1 VSAIIST
8 NFVPAVLTGGILCG
22 VLDLTCALVAFRI
35 RGIRPIR
42 ALQGIASAALGASA
56 LQGGK
61 RTATLGTFFHFV
73 VAFSATAVYC
83 LASSRLFFLI
93 NHPFVY
99 GPLYGIAVHLFMTFA
114 VLPLS
119 AAKRPFLLSAF
130 LIQFVIHMFA
140 VGLPIALVARH
151 FLQ

>member
-1 VSAIIST
+1 MSPVHWLHFASEESGRFARSRVSPT
-8 NFVPAVLTGGILCG
+8 PP
-22 VLDLTCALVAFRI
+22 LVHPLYRE
-35 RGIRPIR
+35 
-42 ALQGIASAALGASA
+42 ASG
-56 LQGGK
+56 
-61 RTATLGTFFHFV
+61 RRLGTFFHFV

-119 AAKRPFLLSAF
+119 AAKRPFSLSAF
-130 LIQFVIHMFA
+130 LIQFMIHMFA
-140 VGLPIALVARH
+140 VGLSIALVARH